1 MTNPAGLYQPMN
13 CLTFDIEEHFQVA
26 AFDSPLRRR
35 EWDSFESRV
44 ERNTEE
50 LLRLLAM
57 KHVHATFFILGWVAE
72 RHRGLV
78 QRIAAEGHE
87 IASHGYAHEMITTQ
101 TRDQFREDVGK
112 AKKILEDLVGE
123 QVVGYRAPSFT
134 ITNATR
140 WALEVLVEVGYRY
153 DSSIFPIFHDRYG
166 IPGADPW
173 CHKVTIP
180 SGEQLWEI
188 PPSTANLVGVRIPVA
203 GGGYFRLIPYS
214 ILRWFLHQVENTGH
228 PLVMYLHPWEI
239 DPEQPRMDGPLV
251 SRLRHYTNLN
261 RTSRRL
267 TELLTDFQ
275 FAPIREVIGQMNL
288 RAPAAETSGILCSCA
303 EGLR

>member
-1 MTNPAGLYQPMN
+1 VTNPAGLYQPMN

-26 AFDSPLRRR
+26 GFDSPLRRR

>member
-1 MTNPAGLYQPMN
+1 MN

-26 AFDSPLRRR
+26 GFDSPLRRR

>member
-1 MTNPAGLYQPMN
+1 VTNPAGLYQPMN

>member
-1 MTNPAGLYQPMN
+1 
-13 CLTFDIEEHFQVA
+13 
-26 AFDSPLRRR
+26 
-35 EWDSFESRV
+35 
-44 ERNTEE
+44 
-50 LLRLLAM
+50 M

>member
-1 MTNPAGLYQPMN
+1 MN

>member
-1 MTNPAGLYQPMN
+1 
-13 CLTFDIEEHFQVA
+13 
-26 AFDSPLRRR
+26 
-35 EWDSFESRV
+35 
-44 ERNTEE
+44 
-50 LLRLLAM
+50 
-57 KHVHATFFILGWVAE
+57 
-72 RHRGLV
+72 
-78 QRIAAEGHE
+78 
-87 IASHGYAHEMITTQ
+87 
-101 TRDQFREDVGK
+101 
-112 AKKILEDLVGE
+112 
-123 QVVGYRAPSFT
+123 VVGYRAPSFT